1 MHECVHMYCA
11 TAMYTSQNS
20 QVCAHSRKTLKFMLT
35 IIAMMSAGIPNA
47 SEVMF
52 KMEHMIITTMVIT
65 KKVWG
70 AL

>member
-1 MHECVHMYCA
+1 
-11 TAMYTSQNS
+11 
-20 QVCAHSRKTLKFMLT
+20 MLT
-35 IIAMMSAGIPNA
+35 IIAKMSAGIPNV

-52 KMEHMIITTMVIT
+52 KMEHMTITMMVIT

>member
-1 MHECVHMYCA
+1 
-11 TAMYTSQNS
+11 
-20 QVCAHSRKTLKFMLT
+20 MLT

-52 KMEHMIITTMVIT
+52 KMEHMAITTMVIT